1 MKQTQEVDKIENQ
14 LVIEGWKEILV
25 LSWSKILL
33 TLPLDQE
40 TTKLSKHISVIQDIF
55 EIYFIHRFNRM
66 NVEQFDLPCM
76 NPPAP
81 EPAAPAGPPVCPTG
95 PGTEPGGP
103 DYAKLL
109 QYLHFYQKQ
118 MGSQERK

>member
-40 TTKLSKHISVIQDIF
+40 TTKLSKHISVIQDIC

-66 NVEQFDLPCM
+66 NDDQFDLPCM

-81 EPAAPAGPPVCPTG
+81 EPAVAAAPPACPTG
-95 PGTEPGGP
+95 SEPGRP
-103 DYAKLL
+103 YYAKLL
-109 QYLHFYQKQ
+109 QHLQLHQNQ